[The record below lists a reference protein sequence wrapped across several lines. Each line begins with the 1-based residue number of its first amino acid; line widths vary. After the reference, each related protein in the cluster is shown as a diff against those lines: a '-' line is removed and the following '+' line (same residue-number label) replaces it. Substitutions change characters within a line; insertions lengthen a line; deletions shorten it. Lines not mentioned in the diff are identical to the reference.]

1 MNAAFE
7 AFTEPVMKPPD
18 AGKPPVSLSLR
29 CFVRYGQTLIGCT
42 LIALAAAG
50 NASRGAD
57 RSHGEADEQAPPAG
71 SATSH
76 PAAKVCRL
84 GAINLPYEDLRTFID
99 LGYDLFAGVGQG
111 KGPDATPAAVHA
123 MLDRL
128 GIEHFKSSLG
138 EVRIADM
145 GADRVPPER
154 RGLKRG
160 PGNNKYTNSDS
171 VCGGWDPA
179 YRFAGEKLAGKMS
192 EWREDGVILED
203 YLNRALCYCKAC
215 EADYARQTGQNG
227 FPQAVY
233 PTPHYEDTVA
243 FDRVLLDWDQ
253 KRTARHLRLMAE
265 PIHAIGK
272 KVAVAGVCRW
282 IIGPQAA
289 DAVDYVMFYTY
300 YAGRRLPPN
309 FMRNWKYWHDH
320 IIPNKL
326 WLIFGYFREYH
337 TCHTRLM
344 LANLPDGVNLAFW
357 ACHRQGADPSTREDA
372 IYAHEAAVSHLV
384 PIRVAVYDSD
394 ATRAAQGDSAP
405 QWRDRHVDRAVL
417 GFERLGL
424 DATPVSSLEN
434 LDAFDLLYL
443 EDVECLSQNEI
454 DRVVAAKIPVLVTGL
469 TGVRNEKKQPWGKVR
484 SDLPRAR
491 PSDTVLNL
499 PAPLALSDRHLNV
512 ENEVL
517 CLESPWFDFIFDTV
531 SPSRGDSSFYRP
543 YTDPSFYHGVRKQRI
558 SLIPSRTYGEFLNHA
573 VISRHTGESIAS
585 SSETRQPMI
594 AYDAGAKQVY
604 STVKFSD
611 YVNADDL
618 TECGY
623 GYEMRQFCFLQIVDA
638 LTLERRGVRVAP
650 YLMTAVRRTD
660 AGHVLTIGNVYDEP
674 RAVTVTL
681 NRPVKAARVNRRPYD
696 KWNGNTVFPPPI
708 EAKGAIQVSVEY
720 RE

>member
-1 MNAAFE
+1 MN
-7 AFTEPVMKPPD
+7 PPN
-18 AGKPPVSLSLR
+18 AGKPPASPHLR
-29 CFVRYGQTLIGCT
+29 CFLRHGQTLVGCA
-42 LIALAAAG
+42 LIILAASGA
-50 NASRGAD
+50 ASRGAD
-57 RSHGEADEQAPPAG
+57 RPHAPAGEQAAPG
-71 SATSH
+71 VSAPSH

-84 GAINLPYEDLRTFID
+84 GAINLPYKDLRTFID
-99 LGYDLFAGVGQG
+99 LGHDLLAGVGRG
-111 KGPDATPAAVHA
+111 EGPDATPAAIHA

-138 EVRIADM
+138 DVRISDM
-145 GADRVPPER
+145 GTERVPPER

-160 PGNNKYTNSDS
+160 PGNNKYTNPDS
-171 VCGGWDPA
+171 VCAGWDPA
-179 YRFAGEKLAGKMS
+179 YRFAGERLAGKMS
-192 EWREDGVILED
+192 EWCEDGVILED
-203 YLNRALCYCKAC
+203 YLNRALCYCAAC
-215 EADYARQTGQNG
+215 EADYARETGQNG

-243 FDRVLLDWDQ
+243 FDPILLGWDQ
-253 KRTARHLRLMAE
+253 NRTARHLRLLAE
-265 PIHAIGK
+265 PIHAAGK

-282 IIGPQAA
+282 IIGPEAA

-357 ACHRQGADPSTREDA
+357 ACHRQGADPCTREDA

-384 PIRVAVYDSD
+384 PIRIAVYDSA
-394 ATRAAQGDSAP
+394 ATRAACGDSAAR
-405 QWRDRHVDRAVL
+405 WRERHVDRAVL

-424 DATPVSSLEN
+424 DATSVTSLDN

-443 EDVECLSQNEI
+443 EDVECLSQGEI
-454 DRVVAAKIPVLVTGL
+454 DRVAAAKMPVLIAGL
-469 TGVRNEKKQPWGKVR
+469 TGARDEKGQRWGTVRP
-484 SDLPRAR
+484 DLPRAR
-491 PSDTVLNL
+491 SSDKVLNL

-517 CLESPWFDFIFDTV
+517 CLESPWFDFIFETV
-531 SPSRGDSSFYRP
+531 SPRRGDSAFYRP
-543 YTDPSFYHGVRKQRI
+543 FTDPSFYRGVRKQRV
-558 SLIPSRTYGEFLNHA
+558 SLIPSRTYGEFLNNA
-573 VISRHTGESIAS
+573 VISRYTGEPIAL

-594 AYDAGAKQVY
+594 TYDAGAKQVY

-611 YVNADDL
+611 YVNVNDL

-623 GYEMRQFCFLQIVDA
+623 GYEMRQFCFLQIIDA
-638 LTLERRGVRVAP
+638 MTLERRGVRVEP

-674 RAVTVTL
+674 RTVTVTL
-681 NRPVKAARVNRRPYD
+681 DRPLKAVRVDRRPYD
-696 KWNGNTVFPPPI
+696 KWSGRTVFLPPI
-708 EAKGAIQVSVEY
+708 EAKGATQVSVEY
-720 RE
+720 GQ